1 MNPELK
7 AELDEIIKLIHSLIK
22 KKGLPP
28 GLAEYADKSP
38 LLGQLV
44 NDLTAIC
51 EFANT
56 LSNGDLSQTLGLRGY
71 FPGALKALQA
81 NLRHLTWQTSM
92 VAAGDYSQRVDFM
105 GDFSLSFNTMIIRL
119 QQATENEQRYIAE
132 LEKSQAAI
140 AESERKYR
148 LIAENTDDV
157 IWLLDKSMKVCYISP
172 SITKLTGYAPEK
184 FTGKTAVETPMPC
197 LQAIFHEASI
207 AFANEAAAKKPLI
220 IESEQVRHNE
230 KIIWT
235 ESLVSI
241 ASNNEGDFVGYLGVT
256 RDISE
261 RKRNE
266 SLVRQAYERRKKAE
280 FFNQL
285 TLAKSGSELEMLHI
299 ARQNKIYI
307 PQNFSCLVLTI
318 TSLDTLVA
326 DEHNLHRKQQII
338 DALVDFLS
346 RKESTIAWE
355 TTSGIAVIVP
365 VPKTTDRK
373 TAELETAREY
383 SKEISL
389 YFPDLQIVIGLA
401 NYAAGLSLFASRL
414 HNAAT
419 AAAIGTR
426 IWPGQQIYHYDD
438 CGIYQVLAPFARTD
452 DAHNYIKR
460 LIGPLIAHD
469 KAAGTHLVETLEKLL
484 SGLSFKEI
492 GGQMYLHHKTIQL
505 RKQRIEQI
513 LELSLD
519 CHETRLTLATALQL
533 HRLTQPTQEPAA
545 VHTQY

>member
-7 AELDEIIKLIHSLIK
+7 TELDEIVKLLHSLIK

-28 GLAEYADKSP
+28 GLAEYTSQSP
-38 LLGQLV
+38 LLEQLV
-44 NDLTAIC
+44 NDLTEIC

-56 LSNGDLSQTLGLRGY
+56 LSNGDLTQTLGLRGY

-132 LEKSQAAI
+132 LEKSQAVI

-172 SITKLTGYAPEK
+172 SITKLTGYAPEE
-184 FTGKTAVETPMPC
+184 FAGKTAVETPLPF
-197 LQAIFHEASI
+197 LQAIFHEATI
-207 AFANEAAAKKPLI
+207 AFTNAATDKKPLI
-220 IESEQVRHNE
+220 IESEQVRQNK

-241 ASNNEGDFVGYLGVT
+241 ASNNEGDFVGFLGVT

-261 RKRNE
+261 RKKNE
-266 SLVRQAYERRKKAE
+266 SLVHQAYERRKKAE

-285 TLAKSGSELEMLHI
+285 ILAKNASEIEMLHL

-307 PQNFSCLVLTI
+307 PQNFSFLVLI
-318 TSLDTLVA
+318 ISNLDIIVA

-338 DALVDFLS
+338 DGLVDFLS
-346 RKESTIAWE
+346 RKENTIAWE
-355 TTSGIAVIVP
+355 TGNSVAVIFP
-365 VPKTTDRK
+365 VPKATDRK

-383 SKEISL
+383 SREISL
-389 YFPDLQIVIGLA
+389 YFPDLHIVTGIA
-401 NYAAGLSLFASRL
+401 NYVAGLSLFANRL
-414 HNAAT
+414 YNAET
-419 AAAIGTR
+419 AVAIGTC
-426 IWPGQQIYHYDD
+426 IWPSQQIYHYDD
-438 CGIYQVLAPFARTD
+438 CGIYQVLAPFARTA
-452 DAHNYIKR
+452 DANNYIKR
-460 LIGPLIAHD
+460 LLGPLIAHD
-469 KAAGTHLVETLEKLL
+469 KAEDTNLVETLEKLL

-492 GGQMYLHHKTIQL
+492 GGEMYLHHKTIQL

-519 CHETRLTLATALQL
+519 CHETRMTLATAIQL
-533 HRLTQPTQEPAA
+533 HRLTQPAKE
-545 VHTQY
+545 YRSRF